1 MNNPFLIA
9 LNKATDENREA
20 VQAIVKV
27 HATGWW
33 HNFTDVWIVG
43 GHNAP
48 YWRDLIAPTLMN
60 STAEVLVLALPSGG
74 GSWATS
80 KVKTA
85 NTKWLRETY
94 LPQEKPLF
102 PGTDDD
108 IPF

>member
-1 MNNPFLIA
+1 MKTPFLIA

-27 HATGWW
+27 HADGWW
-33 HNFTDVWIVG
+33 HNFTDIWIVG
-43 GHNAP
+43 GHSAS

-60 STAEVLVLALPSGG
+60 STAEVLVMALPLDGG
-74 GSWATS
+74 AWATS

-85 NTKWLRETY
+85 NTKWFNETY
-94 LPQEKPLF
+94 LPHGKPSW
-102 PGTDDD
+102 PTADDD